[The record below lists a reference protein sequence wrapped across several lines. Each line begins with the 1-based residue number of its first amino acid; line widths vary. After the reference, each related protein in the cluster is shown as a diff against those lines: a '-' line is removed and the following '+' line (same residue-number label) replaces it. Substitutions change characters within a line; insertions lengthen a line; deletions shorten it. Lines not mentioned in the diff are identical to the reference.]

1 MLVQLGEGKEAF
13 LAVRADK
20 GLLLCAVGGLM
31 LAELLGRG
39 EELFTFVACEDSV
52 TLLQL
57 LLVLVPMTLPH
68 VSLFSFGVTE
78 GDKAL
83 EALQTLMLIGG
94 DQWLRLHLRRGGPH
108 VVSDNHLLDL
118 HHFHAFTQ
126 HPAA

>member
-13 LAVRADK
+13 LAVRADE

-39 EELFTFVACEDSV
+39 EELLTFVACEDSV

-68 VSLFSFGVTE
+68 VSLLSFGVTE

-94 DQWLRLHLRRGGPH
+94 DQWLRLHLRRG
-108 VVSDNHLLDL
+108 
-118 HHFHAFTQ
+118 
-126 HPAA
+126 